1 MIASFRELNPL
12 KERLSGNI
20 DKLLRFRTDDA
31 NRMGSGCI
39 RMISFVDNTRIQA
52 DDIALL
58 NAVAAG
64 AVEVGGADVTVRFK
78 EIDVDIDRA
87 AHERGQRQFADGLA
101 VLKVMI
107 RALAVRAEV
116 AGQIQRS
123 VEIRDRSAGVVA
135 DQMAAAGFGLWVEHF
150 REIDHAI
157 TIEFVYGFH
166 DIVPP

>member
-1 MIASFRELNPL
+1 MVAHPDGGFRVDKQALIGRAVGLRRERRELPVAVQN
-12 KERLSGNI
+12 
-20 DKLLRFRTDDA
+20 
-31 NRMGSGCI
+31 
-39 RMISFVDNTRIQA
+39 
-52 DDIALL
+52 DDIAFLD
-58 NAVAAG
+58 AVAAG
-64 AVEVGGADVTVRFK
+64 AVEIGGADVAVRLK

-135 DQMAAAGFGLWVEHF
+135 DQMAAAGFGLRVEHF